1 MKENIDLWTGW
12 PKDLRCDTDRN
23 ARLLNIVF
31 HGGTFGNFLKFII
44 DKFSKLSPDLLADP
58 FTKIGTS
65 HEVQNIKFSG
75 LVQRYHP
82 MFINDNKGLT
92 GLPVCIILPS
102 SRKHFLFLKKSQ
114 WFRSSDQQVKPDD
127 LWSVPIGEINQL
139 QKESIRSILEVYDL
153 KHKSHFDK
161 IPKFIVRDWYKLNFL
176 QKVESTFDYKWFDT
190 LRTHEFF
197 KDQKIYHLDLETFFN
212 WPSFIKN
219 LTELDRFFGLEVDFG
234 RSEEMKKLFEKGL
247 FLDNIRQE
255 CNMASDVC
263 DNDADAELTGLD
275 VSTEAFIYAEY
286 ERKNP
291 NIQMPLTNRFFRD
304 TEEIRQFLEHF
315 PNWYRRANPNL
326 PRK

>member
-1 MKENIDLWTGW
+1 
-12 PKDLRCDTDRN
+12 
-23 ARLLNIVF
+23 
-31 HGGTFGNFLKFII
+31 
-44 DKFSKLSPDLLADP
+44 
-58 FTKIGTS
+58 
-65 HEVQNIKFSG
+65 
-75 LVQRYHP
+75 
-82 MFINDNKGLT
+82 
-92 GLPVCIILPS
+92 
-102 SRKHFLFLKKSQ
+102 
-114 WFRSSDQQVKPDD
+114 
-127 LWSVPIGEINQL
+127 VPIGEINQL

-176 QKVESTFDYKWFDT
+176 QKVESTFNYKWFDT

-197 KDQKIYHLDLETFFN
+197 KDQKVYHLDLETFFN
-212 WPSFIKN
+212 WPTFIKN

-234 RSEEMKKLFEKGL
+234 RSDEMKKLFEKGL

-263 DNDADAELTGLD
+263 ENNANAELTGLD

-291 NIQMPLTNRFFRD
+291 DIQMPLTNRFFRD